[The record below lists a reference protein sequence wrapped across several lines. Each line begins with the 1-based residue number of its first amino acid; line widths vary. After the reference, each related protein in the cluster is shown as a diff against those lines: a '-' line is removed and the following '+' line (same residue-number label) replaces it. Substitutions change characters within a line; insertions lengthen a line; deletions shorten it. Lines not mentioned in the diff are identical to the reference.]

1 MIENV
6 LVGMVE
12 NGWDQSGLWT
22 PKLTVSQEWNDGI
35 NWFFACCYNFTQIKR
50 WLKILGVKMGVPSH
64 CFFFQSPF
72 NLREVVTACKNQ
84 LIPSVHSWDT
94 VNFRVRDQIG
104 YTQFLPS
111 PTKTFSIKF
120 QILWIC
126 INMQKMRLSSI
137 CSGEIVDLNSLQSDW
152 LRAFWPISQEQD
164 FQDL

>member
-1 MIENV
+1 MSPV
-6 LVGMVE
+6 RL
-12 NGWDQSGLWT
+12 
-22 PKLTVSQEWNDGI
+22 
-35 NWFFACCYNFTQIKR
+35 
-50 WLKILGVKMGVPSH
+50 
-64 CFFFQSPF
+64 FFFQSPF

-137 CSGEIVDLNSLQSDW
+137 CSREIVDLNILQSDW
-152 LRAFWPISQEQD
+152 LRAFWPISQKQD
-164 FQDL
+164 FQDLWRNTANKINLHYRTTSVEIKDHIFL

>member
-1 MIENV
+1 MTENF
-6 LVGMVE
+6 G
-12 NGWDQSGLWT
+12 GKDGCPQS
-22 PKLTVSQEWNDGI
+22 D
-35 NWFFACCYNFTQIKR
+35 
-50 WLKILGVKMGVPSH
+50 

-164 FQDL
+164 FQDLWRNTANKINLHYRTTSVAIKDHIFL

>member
-1 MIENV
+1 MSPV
-6 LVGMVE
+6 RL
-12 NGWDQSGLWT
+12 
-22 PKLTVSQEWNDGI
+22 
-35 NWFFACCYNFTQIKR
+35 
-50 WLKILGVKMGVPSH
+50 
-64 CFFFQSPF
+64 FFFQSPF

-104 YTQFLPS
+104 CTQFLPC

-137 CSGEIVDLNSLQSDW
+137 CSREIVDLNILQSDW
-152 LRAFWPISQEQD
+152 LRAFWPISQKQD
-164 FQDL
+164 FQDLWRNTANKINLHYRTTSVEIKDHIFL